1 MNKKSNDT
9 DANNEYVHVVRPIN
23 ENSIWQVF
31 LVEETLDDGDTR
43 SFMVRERYLTG
54 HGYLSPDEALPVAA
68 QNEVRCS
75 ISHDSDAGFEV
86 SLRSGTGNE
95 FDFDESFSEEERQL
109 ICTGWNGEND
119 EDCYSEGWVFEGDHS
134 LNLDVTDAYIIV
146 RRPFVVDRYDEASG
160 KLVDSNILLK

>member
-1 MNKKSNDT
+1 MKKIKDT
-9 DANNEYVHVVRPIN
+9 DVNNKYVHVVRPVD

-31 LVEETLDDGDTR
+31 CVQEMQDDGDTR
-43 SFMVRERYLTG
+43 GFIVRERYLTG
-54 HGYLSPDEALPVAA
+54 HGYLSPGETLPLAS

-75 ISHDSDAGFEV
+75 ISHDSGAGFEV
-86 SLRSGTGNE
+86 NLRSGTDNE
-95 FDFDESFSEEERQL
+95 FDFDESFSEEERRV

-146 RRPFVVDRYDEASG
+146 RGPFLVDRYDETSG
-160 KLVDSNILLK
+160 KLVESEVSLK